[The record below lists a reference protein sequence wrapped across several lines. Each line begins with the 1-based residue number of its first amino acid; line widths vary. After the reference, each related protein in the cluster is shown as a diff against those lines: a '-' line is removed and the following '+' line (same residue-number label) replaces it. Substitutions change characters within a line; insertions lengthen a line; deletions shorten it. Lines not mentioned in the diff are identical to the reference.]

1 MLESYQ
7 IIIISEESFVI
18 LDSSV
23 SKSLDSGT
31 RYQTRS
37 WFIECYV
44 SIRAD
49 TCENIDG
56 IYMYKQTFLLETIMA
71 AAA

>member
-31 RYQTRS
+31 RYQTGA
-37 WFIECYV
+37 WFIERYM
-44 SIRAD
+44 SIRAN

-56 IYMYKQTFLLETIMA
+56 IYMY
-71 AAA
+71 